1 MDSFPYRINHYLLLS
16 KNMKTLIVGDLHL
29 KEKLGY
35 ADYISDGRVAEK
47 KKVLDF
53 IFNLSKDCDRVV
65 FMGDQLNGR
74 NNNSEVIREFVQ
86 FIERFKQ
93 DIFIIAGNHEK
104 VGDGKSAIDFLKEIK
119 NKKWHIIT
127 DEVYTLGVDVFCP
140 YFYKG
145 ELECSDFKTAT
156 EKLLTMLPKGKN
168 LFMHHAVS
176 GFNFKNVNTDDL
188 NEIVLPK
195 KEITK
200 LYERVFCG
208 HIHIKSDLKPND
220 RSTKVIYAGSIFTN
234 EVNEGEKSVFILKDE
249 EVTEYRLPV
258 REIVKLDNP
267 TLAEIIE
274 HNKYSILKVVLSN
287 KITDEELSAYKE
299 ALTAFDGSVLVE
311 DFKTERKI
319 IKFVDGELDL
329 NVINLMKVY
338 AKEKKINFEKLKA
351 GYELIK

>member
-1 MDSFPYRINHYLLLS
+1 
-16 KNMKTLIVGDLHL
+16 MKTLIVGDLHL

-65 FMGDQLNGR
+65 FMGDQLNSR
-74 NNNSEVIREFVQ
+74 NNPSEVIREFIQ

-119 NKKWHIIT
+119 NKKWHIVT
-127 DEVYTLGVDVFCP
+127 NEVYTHEGDVFCP

-145 ELECSDFKTAT
+145 ELDCNNFKEAT

-176 GFNFKNVNTDDL
+176 GYNFKNINTDNL

-195 KEITK
+195 KELSSRYGKII
-200 LYERVFCG
+200 CG
-208 HIHIKSDLKPND
+208 HIHIPSNKPKD
-220 RSTKVIYAGSIFTN
+220 KVLYSGSIFTN
-234 EVNEGEKSVFILKDE
+234 EVNEGEKFIYIMDDDKVE
-249 EVTEYRLPV
+249 EHKIPV
-258 REIVKLDNP
+258 REIVKLENP
-267 TLAEIIE
+267 TLAEVS
-274 HNKYSILKVVLSN
+274 KYKKGTILKVVLSE
-287 KITDEELSAYKE
+287 KVTEEELSAYKE
-299 ALTAFDGSVLVE
+299 VLSCFDGSVLVE

-329 NVINLMKVY
+329 DVMTLMRVY
-338 AKEKKINFEKLKA
+338 AKEKRIDFEKLKT